1 MHRAKGIEFVYRCP
15 AGTIQCSGTQAIC
28 ILNSIKSVLWF
39 YANKTKIK
47 SLVLC
52 KLLLWCYTL
61 EEIVPVHPVEEI
73 VILITVNLGRVKKSD
88 IILLVARI
96 KLICGYLQWHSMV
109 FKAKV

>member
-15 AGTIQCSGTQAIC
+15 AGTIQCSGTQAVC

-47 SLVLC
+47 SFVLC

-73 VILITVNLGRVKKSD
+73 DHGKPRKSKK
-88 IILLVARI
+88 I
-96 KLICGYLQWHSMV
+96 
-109 FKAKV
+109 